1 MHEEVHDSRQE
12 ARQFRENVLTEL
24 AKLADRVDGCPTS
37 LERSIATSLDRY
49 GAEMSQ
55 LRHDLQ
61 YAHSQDIN
69 EVVAK
74 MERIVGVFG
83 VTGTTKLTETRF
95 RASNVSNLVSS
106 ANQA

>member
-12 ARQFRENVLTEL
+12 ARQFGENVLTEL
-24 AKLADRVDGCPTS
+24 AKLVDRV
-37 LERSIATSLDRY
+37 EKSIATSLVSY
-49 GAEMSQ
+49 GAEINQ
-55 LRHDLQ
+55 LSHNLP

-69 EVVAK
+69 EVVAR

-83 VTGTTKLTETRF
+83 VIGTTKLTETRI
-95 RASNVSNLVSS
+95 RASNVSNLVLS